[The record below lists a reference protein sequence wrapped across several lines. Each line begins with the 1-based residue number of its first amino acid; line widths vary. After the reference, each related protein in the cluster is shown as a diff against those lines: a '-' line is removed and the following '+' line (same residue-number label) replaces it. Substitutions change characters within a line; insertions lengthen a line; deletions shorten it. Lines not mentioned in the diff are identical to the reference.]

1 MLLKH
6 FFIIL
11 TVIIA
16 VFRVSGVYAQLETE
30 VECGMIVE
38 NEFFKP
44 AEDHIYTLT
53 MEPGSSF
60 NVSAEAVGD
69 NLRIKI
75 FVEGP
80 TGVSLTRSE
89 WEKSPSINSGALSS
103 SKGKYSIKINNE
115 TTWSGKQLV
124 GLYTLSIGCIQR
136 NGEVIN
142 PGDIP
147 QPTPTPAPLPTAT
160 PRSALP
166 DTASTFTGT
175 GFPGLAPVDFADA
188 VPIPLL
194 LDEKMTGVI
203 PLDNQILGFTLDAAA
218 GDTLDLSYTRV
229 SGNMNLGLVVLSAEN
244 EVFFQ
249 ASLVTSASLATQF
262 ILPAAGQYT
271 IGVFRISL
279 VEPAAVEPTVFQL
292 KVTTAD

>member
-80 TGVSLTRSE
+80 TGVRLKISE
-89 WEKSPSINSGALSS
+89 LEKSPSINSGALSS
-103 SKGKYSIKINNE
+103 SKGKYSIKINNGTIYDE
-115 TTWSGKQLV
+115 PLV

-147 QPTPTPAPLPTAT
+147 QATPTPAPLPTAT
-160 PRSALP
+160 PRSALL
-166 DTASTFTGT
+166 DTLPTFTGT

-188 VPIPLL
+188 VTIPLL

-262 ILPAAGQYT
+262 TLPAAGQYT

-279 VEPAAVEPTVFQL
+279 VEPAEVEPTVFQL
-292 KVTTAD
+292 MVTTAD